1 MAYGGDFLQQLMANR
16 RQGSTG
22 VADTISETLER
33 RKKRR
38 EERQQRMQ
46 GFQGLRGFQPTPPSM
61 ASYRE
66 TQGIGAMVSENAR
79 QGQPTNTQMPDFV
92 GDMREQMN
100 NGGQDLPPQ
109 DGNMYSP
116 TAGQG
121 FNLNNMLRRQRNEY

>member
-22 VADTISETLER
+22 MQDTISESLGR

-38 EERQQRMQ
+38 EERTQRMQ
-46 GFQGLRGFQPTPPSM
+46 GFQGLRGFQPTPASM
-61 ASYRE
+61 TDYRE
-66 TQGIGAMVSENAR
+66 SSGIGSMVSENAQ
-79 QGQPTNTQMPDFV
+79 QGQPSQAPNFA
-92 GDMREQMN
+92 GDMNEQMN

-121 FNLNNMLRRQRNEY
+121 FNLNNMLRRKRNEY